1 MIGPKYPDAGLIP
14 FAAWKDA
21 RADFVRAPK
30 YPFETPDGI
39 VRNADD
45 SRAVCNAI
53 TSAPV
58 DPIVRFRVKGPQYAE
73 FPDVVVVVVVVVVTA
88 ARAASALSAGITPI
102 AISSSTS
109 ALDKALADGTA
120 TATAKATAVAI
131 PKNFFINKMNKFM
144 SSFTNKRFRG
154 RE

>member
-73 FPDVVVVVVVVVVTA
+73 FPPDTVVPTA
-88 ARAASALSAGITPI
+88 PRAKAALSAGIMPK
-102 AISSSTS
+102 AINSSTS
-109 ALDKALADGTA
+109 ALVKALTDGTA
-120 TATAKATAVAI
+120 TVTAKTIAVTI
-131 PKNFFINKMNKFM
+131 VSNFFIII
-144 SSFTNKRFRG
+144 
-154 RE
+154 